1 MPSFVNP
8 IHTNANALNSGTKNE
23 VKDTKNAPKSA
34 SKDFNKILNQKIS
47 KDKTAPKENPN
58 ALKATPK
65 DAKEDAKE
73 LEKTPT
79 PHHQHA
85 QNLAKDQ
92 QAPTL
97 KDLLNHKKTT
107 ASHEAQ
113 HETHEPTLKDL
124 LNHKKTTAS
133 HEAQHETHEM
143 HETNPKT
150 PNETLNK
157 NEKKPN
163 GVASNAHQAN
173 LTNKNPLTPTN
184 HANNAI
190 KNPTA
195 PTHNAKE
202 PKTLKDIH
210 ALSQKHDLNASNI
223 QVGTPLEKKETP
235 LNASDQLA
243 LKTTQ
248 TSINHTLA
256 KNDSKNTANLSSVL
270 QSLEKKE
277 SHNKER
283 TTPPSN
289 EKKTPP
295 LREALQMNAIKR
307 DKTLSKKKP
316 EKTPTKTQTTAATPE
331 NAPKIPLK
339 TPPLMPLI
347 GANPPNDNAPTPLE
361 KEEKAKEV
369 SENKEKTKESNNSAQ
384 SAQNAQASDKTS
396 ENKSAAPK
404 ETIKHFTQQLKQE
417 IQEYKPPMSRISMDL
432 FPKELGKVEVT
443 IQKVGKNLKVSVIS
457 HNNSLQT
464 FLDNQQ
470 DLKNSLNALGFEG
483 VDLSFSQDSSKEQP
497 KEPLREPFKEQE
509 STPLKEN
516 ALKSY
521 QENTDNENKETSMQ
535 ITLYA

>member
-1 MPSFVNP
+1 MPSPVNP
-8 IHTNANALNSGTKNE
+8 IHTNANALNGGAKNE
-23 VKDTKNAPKSA
+23 DAKNAPKSA
-34 SKDFNKILNQKIS
+34 SKDFSKILNQKIS

-58 ALKATPK
+58 ALKATPQNALK
-65 DAKEDAKE
+65 DK

-97 KDLLNHKKTT
+97 KDWLNHKKIT
-107 ASHEAQ
+107 ASHETQ
-113 HETHEPTLKDL
+113 HETHEA
-124 LNHKKTTAS
+124 N
-133 HEAQHETHEM
+133 
-143 HETNPKT
+143 ETNPKT

-163 GVASNAHQAN
+163 EVTSNAHQTN
-173 LTNKNPLTPTN
+173 LLSKNPITPTN
-184 HANNAI
+184 HANNTI

-195 PTHNAKE
+195 PTHNTKD
-202 PKTLKDIH
+202 PKTLKDIQT
-210 ALSQKHDLNASNI
+210 LSQKHDLNASNI
-223 QVGTPLEKKETP
+223 QAATTPENKNP
-235 LNASDQLA
+235 LNASDHLA

-248 TSINHTLA
+248 TPTNHTLA
-256 KNDSKNTANLSSVL
+256 KNDAKNTANLSSVL

-277 SHNKER
+277 SPNKEHA
-283 TTPPSN
+283 TPPNN

-295 LREALQMNAIKR
+295 LKEALQMNAIKR

-316 EKTPTKTQTTAATPE
+316 EKTPIHAKTQTTAPSATPE

-347 GANPPNDNAPTPLE
+347 GANPPNDNIPTPLE
-361 KEEKAKEV
+361 KEEKTKEA
-369 SENKEKTKESNNSAQ
+369 SDNKEKTKEASNSAQ
-384 SAQNAQASDKTS
+384 NAQNAQASDKTS
-396 ENKSAAPK
+396 ENKSIAPK
-404 ETIKHFTQQLKQE
+404 ETIKHFTQQLNQE
-417 IQEYKPPMSRISMDL
+417 IQEYKPPMSKISMDL
-432 FPKELGKVEVT
+432 FPKELGKVEVI

-483 VDLSFSQDSSKEQP
+483 VDLSFSQDSSKEQQAPKDQP
-497 KEPLREPFKEQE
+497 KELFKEQE

-521 QENTDNENKETSMQ
+521 QENTDHENQETSMQ

>member
-1 MPSFVNP
+1 MPSPVNP
-8 IHTNANALNSGTKNE
+8 IHTNANANTNALINNGAKNE
-23 VKDTKNAPKSA
+23 GTKNAPKNA
-34 SKDFNKILNQKIS
+34 SKDFSKILNQKIS
-47 KDKTAPKENPN
+47 KDKTAPKESPNPN
-58 ALKATPK
+58 ASKVTPK
-65 DAKEDAKE
+65 DAKEDAKA
-73 LEKTPT
+73 LEKTLP
-79 PHHQHA
+79 HQHA
-85 QNLAKDQ
+85 QNPIKDQ

-113 HETHEPTLKDL
+113 HE
-124 LNHKKTTAS
+124 N
-133 HEAQHETHEM
+133 

-157 NEKKPN
+157 NEKKSN
-163 GVASNAHQAN
+163 GVTSNAHQEN
-173 LTNKNPLTPTN
+173 STHKNPLTPTN
-184 HANNAI
+184 HANHAI

-202 PKTLKDIH
+202 PKTLKDIQT
-210 ALSQKHDLNASNI
+210 LSQKHDLNANNI
-223 QVGTPLEKKETP
+223 QVVSPLEKKETP

-256 KNDSKNTANLSSVL
+256 KNDAKNTANLSSVL
-270 QSLEKKE
+270 QSLEKKDP
-277 SHNKER
+277 HNKER
-283 TTPPSN
+283 ATPPNN

-295 LREALQMNAIKR
+295 LKEALPMNAIKR

-316 EKTPTKTQTTAATPE
+316 EKTPTKAQTTAPSIVPE

-347 GANPPNDNAPTPLE
+347 GANPPPNDNAPTPLE
-361 KEEKAKEV
+361 KEETTKEA
-369 SENKEKTKESNNSAQ
+369 SENKEKTKESSN
-384 SAQNAQASDKTS
+384 SAQNAQNTQASDKTS
-396 ENKSAAPK
+396 ENKSVTPK

-417 IQEYKPPMSRISMDL
+417 FQEYKPPMSRISMDL
-432 FPKELGKVEVT
+432 FPKELGKVEVV

-497 KEPLREPFKEQE
+497 KEQLRELFKEQE

-516 ALKSY
+516 TLKSY
-521 QENTDNENKETSMQ
+521 QENTDNEHKETSMQ

>member
-1 MPSFVNP
+1 MPSPVNP
-8 IHTNANALNSGTKNE
+8 IHTNASANANALNSGAKNE
-23 VKDTKNAPKSA
+23 DTKNTPKSA
-34 SKDFNKILNQKIS
+34 SKDFSKILNQKIS
-47 KDKTAPKENPN
+47 KDKTASKEDPN
-58 ALKATPK
+58 ASKVTPK
-65 DAKEDAKE
+65 DAKT
-73 LEKTPT
+73 LKTPT
-79 PHHQHA
+79 LPHQHA
-85 QNLAKDQ
+85 QNPAKDQ

-97 KDLLNHKKTT
+97 KDWLNHKKTT
-107 ASHEAQ
+107 ALHEVQ
-113 HETHEPTLKDL
+113 HE
-124 LNHKKTTAS
+124 N
-133 HEAQHETHEM
+133 

-163 GVASNAHQAN
+163 EVISNAHQTN
-173 LTNKNPLTPTN
+173 LPNKNPITPN

-190 KNPTA
+190 KNPTT

-202 PKTLKDIH
+202 PKTLKDIQT
-210 ALSQKHDLNASNI
+210 LSQKHDLNASNI
-223 QVGTPLEKKETP
+223 QAVTTPENKTP
-235 LNASDQLA
+235 LNAGDQLA

-248 TSINHTLA
+248 TPINHTLA
-256 KNDSKNTANLSSVL
+256 KNDTKNTANLSSVL

-277 SHNKER
+277 SHNKEHAN
-283 TTPPSN
+283 PLNN

-295 LREALQMNAIKR
+295 LKEALQMNAIKR
-307 DKTLSKKKP
+307 DKTLSKKKS
-316 EKTPTKTQTTAATPE
+316 EKTPTKAQTTAPSIAPE

-347 GANPPNDNAPTPLE
+347 GANPPPNDNIPTPLE
-361 KEEKAKEV
+361 KEETTKEA
-369 SENKEKTKESNNSAQ
+369 SDNKEKTKETSNSAQ
-384 SAQNAQASDKTS
+384 SAQNTQASDKTS
-396 ENKSAAPK
+396 ENKSVTPK

-432 FPKELGKVEVT
+432 FPKELGKVEVI

-497 KEPLREPFKEQE
+497 KEPFKEPFKEQE
-509 STPLKEN
+509 LTPLKEN

-521 QENTDNENKETSMQ
+521 QENTNHENQETSMQ

>member
-1 MPSFVNP
+1 MPSPVNP
-8 IHTNANALNSGTKNE
+8 IHTNASTLNSGAKNE
-23 VKDTKNAPKSA
+23 VKDAKNAPKSA
-34 SKDFNKILNQKIS
+34 SKDFSKILNQKIS
-47 KDKTAPKENPN
+47 KDKTAPKESLNHS

-65 DAKEDAKE
+65 DAKENAKA

-79 PHHQHA
+79 LPHQYA
-85 QNLAKDQ
+85 KDFAKDQ

-97 KDLLNHKKTT
+97 KDLLNHPKTT
-107 ASHEAQ
+107 APHEAQ
-113 HETHEPTLKDL
+113 HETHE
-124 LNHKKTTAS
+124 N
-133 HEAQHETHEM
+133 

-163 GVASNAHQAN
+163 GVTSNAHQAN

-184 HANNAI
+184 HAI
-190 KNPTA
+190 ENPTT

-202 PKTLKDIH
+202 SKTLKDIQT
-210 ALSQKHDLNASNI
+210 LSQKHDLNASNI
-223 QVGTPLEKKETP
+223 QAATTPENKNP

-248 TSINHTLA
+248 TPTNHTLA
-256 KNDSKNTANLSSVL
+256 KNDAKNTANLSSVL

-277 SHNKER
+277 SPNKEHAN
-283 TTPPSN
+283 PQNN

-295 LREALQMNAIKR
+295 LKEALQMNAIKR
-307 DKTLSKKKP
+307 DKTLSKKKS
-316 EKTPTKTQTTAATPE
+316 EKTPIHAKTQTTAPSAMPE

-347 GANPPNDNAPTPLE
+347 GANPPPNNNAPTLLE
-361 KEEKAKEV
+361 KEETTKEI
-369 SENKEKTKESNNSAQ
+369 SENKEKTKETNNSAQ
-384 SAQNAQASDKTS
+384 NAQNTQASDKTS
-396 ENKSAAPK
+396 DNKSVTPK

-432 FPKELGKVEVT
+432 FPKELGKVEVI

-497 KEPLREPFKEQE
+497 KEQLRELFKEQE
-509 STPLKEN
+509 STPLKES

-521 QENTDNENKETSMQ
+521 QENTDHENKETSMQ

>member
-1 MPSFVNP
+1 MPSPVNP
-8 IHTNANALNSGTKNE
+8 IHTNASALNSGAKKE
-23 VKDTKNAPKSA
+23 DAKNAPKSA
-34 SKDFNKILNQKIS
+34 SKDFSKILNQKIS
-47 KDKTAPKENPN
+47 KDKTAPKENP
-58 ALKATPK
+58 LKATPK
-65 DAKEDAKE
+65 DAKEGAKG

-79 PHHQHA
+79 PQPQHA

-113 HETHEPTLKDL
+113 HETHE
-124 LNHKKTTAS
+124 N
-133 HEAQHETHEM
+133 HET
-143 HETNPKT
+143 KT
-150 PNETLNK
+150 PNETLSK

-163 GVASNAHQAN
+163 EVASNAHQES
-173 LTNKNPLTPTN
+173 LTHKNPLTPTN

-190 KNPTA
+190 KTPTT

-202 PKTLKDIH
+202 PKTLKDIQT
-210 ALSQKHDLNASNI
+210 LSQKHDLNASNI
-223 QVGTPLEKKETP
+223 QAATIPENKTP
-235 LNASDQLA
+235 LNTSDQLA

-256 KNDSKNTANLSSVL
+256 KNDAKNTANLSSVL

-283 TTPPSN
+283 TTLPNN

-295 LREALQMNAIKR
+295 LKEALPMNAIKR

-316 EKTPTKTQTTAATPE
+316 EKTPTKAQTTAPSIAPE

-361 KEEKAKEV
+361 KEEKAKEA
-369 SENKEKTKESNNSAQ
+369 SDNKEKTKESSNSAQ
-384 SAQNAQASDKTS
+384 SAQNTQASDKTS
-396 ENKSAAPK
+396 ENKSIAPK

-417 IQEYKPPMSRISMDL
+417 IQEYKPPMSKISMDL
-432 FPKELGKVEVT
+432 FPKELGKVEVI

-497 KEPLREPFKEQE
+497 KEQLREPFKEQE
-509 STPLKEN
+509 STPLKESV
-516 ALKSY
+516 LKSY
-521 QENTDNENKETSMQ
+521 QENTDHENQETSMQ

>member
-1 MPSFVNP
+1 MPSPINP
-8 IHTNANALNSGTKNE
+8 IHTNASANANALNGGAKNE
-23 VKDTKNAPKSA
+23 DTKNAPKSA
-34 SKDFNKILNQKIS
+34 SKDFSKILNQKIS

-65 DAKEDAKE
+65 DAKEDAKA

-85 QNLAKDQ
+85 QNPAKDQ

-97 KDLLNHKKTT
+97 KDWLNHKKTT

-113 HETHEPTLKDL
+113 HETHEA
-124 LNHKKTTAS
+124 N
-133 HEAQHETHEM
+133 
-143 HETNPKT
+143 ETNPKT

-163 GVASNAHQAN
+163 GVTSNAHQTN
-173 LTNKNPLTPTN
+173 LPNKNPLTPTN
-184 HANNAI
+184 HANNTI
-190 KNPTA
+190 KTPTT
-195 PTHNAKE
+195 PTHNAKD
-202 PKTLKDIH
+202 PKTLKDIQT
-210 ALSQKHDLNASNI
+210 LSQKHDLNASNI
-223 QVGTPLEKKETP
+223 QAATTPENKTP

-248 TSINHTLA
+248 APTNHTLA
-256 KNDSKNTANLSSVL
+256 KNDAKNTANLSSVL

-277 SHNKER
+277 PHNKEHAN
-283 TTPPSN
+283 PQNN

-295 LREALQMNAIKR
+295 LKEALQMNAIKR
-307 DKTLSKKKP
+307 DKTLSKKKS
-316 EKTPTKTQTTAATPE
+316 EKTQTKTQTTAPSITPE

-347 GANPPNDNAPTPLE
+347 GANPPPNDNIPTPLE
-361 KEEKAKEV
+361 KEEKTQEI
-369 SENKEKTKESNNSAQ
+369 SDNKEKTKETNSSAQ
-384 SAQNAQASDKTS
+384 NAQNAQASDKTS
-396 ENKSAAPK
+396 ENKSVTPK

-417 IQEYKPPMSRISMDL
+417 IQEYKPPMSKISMDL
-432 FPKELGKVEVT
+432 FPKELGKVEVI

-497 KEPLREPFKEQE
+497 KEQLRELFKEQE
-509 STPLKEN
+509 SSPLKEN

-521 QENTDNENKETSMQ
+521 QENTDHENQETSMQ

>member
-1 MPSFVNP
+1 MPSPVNP
-8 IHTNANALNSGTKNE
+8 IHTNANALNSGAKNE
-23 VKDTKNAPKSA
+23 VKDAKNAPKSA
-34 SKDFNKILNQKIS
+34 SKDFSKILNQKIS
-47 KDKTAPKENPN
+47 KDKTAPKESPNPN

-65 DAKEDAKE
+65 DAKA

-79 PHHQHA
+79 LPHQHA
-85 QNLAKDQ
+85 QNPAKDQ

-97 KDLLNHKKTT
+97 KDWLNHQKTT

-113 HETHEPTLKDL
+113 HETHE
-124 LNHKKTTAS
+124 
-133 HEAQHETHEM
+133 

-163 GVASNAHQAN
+163 GVTSNAHQTN
-173 LTNKNPLTPTN
+173 LASKNPITPTN

-190 KNPTA
+190 KNPTT
-195 PTHNAKE
+195 PTHNAKD
-202 PKTLKDIH
+202 PKTLKDIQT
-210 ALSQKHDLNASNI
+210 LSQKHDLNASNI
-223 QVGTPLEKKETP
+223 QAATTPENKNP
-235 LNASDQLA
+235 LNASDHLA

-248 TSINHTLA
+248 TPTNHTLA
-256 KNDSKNTANLSSVL
+256 KNGAKNTANLSSVL

-277 SHNKER
+277 SHNKEHAN
-283 TTPPSN
+283 PSHN

-295 LREALQMNAIKR
+295 LKEALQMNAIKR
-307 DKTLSKKKP
+307 DKTLSKKKS
-316 EKTPTKTQTTAATPE
+316 EKTPTKAQTTAPSIAPE
-331 NAPKIPLK
+331 NAPKIPFK

-347 GANPPNDNAPTPLE
+347 GANPPNDNIPTPLE
-361 KEEKAKEV
+361 KEEKTQEI
-369 SENKEKTKESNNSAQ
+369 SDNKEKTKETNNSAQ
-384 SAQNAQASDKTS
+384 NAQNTQASDKTS
-396 ENKSAAPK
+396 ENKSVTPK
-404 ETIKHFTQQLKQE
+404 ETIKHFAQQLKQE
-417 IQEYKPPMSRISMDL
+417 IQEYKPPMSKISMDL
-432 FPKELGKVEVT
+432 FPKELGKVEVI

-497 KEPLREPFKEQE
+497 KEQLRELFKEQE

-521 QENTDNENKETSMQ
+521 QENTDHENQETSMQ

>member
-1 MPSFVNP
+1 MPSPINP
-8 IHTNANALNSGTKNE
+8 IHTNTNTNASINSGAKNE
-23 VKDTKNAPKSA
+23 DTKNAPKSA
-34 SKDFNKILNQKIS
+34 SKDFSKILNQKIA
-47 KDKTAPKENPN
+47 KDKTAPKESPS
-58 ALKATPK
+58 ALKTTPK
-65 DAKEDAKE
+65 DAKKDAKE

-79 PHHQHA
+79 PQPQHA
-85 QNLAKDQ
+85 QNPAKDQ

-107 ASHEAQ
+107 ASHEVQ
-113 HETHEPTLKDL
+113 NETHE
-124 LNHKKTTAS
+124 N
-133 HEAQHETHEM
+133 

-157 NEKKPN
+157 NKKKPN
-163 GVASNAHQAN
+163 GVASSAHQSS
-173 LTNKNPLTPTN
+173 LTHKNPLTPTN
-184 HANNAI
+184 HDNHAI

-195 PTHNAKE
+195 PTHNAKD
-202 PKTLKDIH
+202 PKTLKDIQT
-210 ALSQKHDLNASNI
+210 LSQKHDLNASNI
-223 QVGTPLEKKETP
+223 QATAPLEKKETP
-235 LNASDQLA
+235 LKTSDQLA

-256 KNDSKNTANLSSVL
+256 KNGTKNTANLSSVL

-277 SHNKER
+277 SQNKER
-283 TTPPSN
+283 TNPLNN

-295 LREALQMNAIKR
+295 LREALQTNAIKR

-316 EKTPTKTQTTAATPE
+316 EKTPTKAQTTAQAATPE

-361 KEEKAKEV
+361 KEEKTKEV

-384 SAQNAQASDKTS
+384 NAQNTQSSDKTS
-396 ENKSAAPK
+396 ENKSATPK

-443 IQKVGKNLKVSVIS
+443 IQKVGKNLKVSVVS

-497 KEPLREPFKEQE
+497 KEPFKESFKEQE
-509 STPLKEN
+509 LTPLKEN

>member
-1 MPSFVNP
+1 MPSPINP
-8 IHTNANALNSGTKNE
+8 IHTNANALNSGAKNE
-23 VKDTKNAPKSA
+23 VKEAKNAPKSA
-34 SKDFNKILNQKIS
+34 SKDFSKILNQKIS
-47 KDKTAPKENPN
+47 KDKTAPKENPS

-65 DAKEDAKE
+65 NSKEGAKKDAKE

-79 PHHQHA
+79 PHPQHA

-113 HETHEPTLKDL
+113 NETHK
-124 LNHKKTTAS
+124 N
-133 HEAQHETHEM
+133 

-163 GVASNAHQAN
+163 GVASSAHQAN

-195 PTHNAKE
+195 PTDTKKE
-202 PKTLKDIH
+202 PKTLKDIQS
-210 ALSQKHDLNASNI
+210 LSQKHDLNASNI
-223 QVGTPLEKKETP
+223 QATTTPENKTP
-235 LNASDQLA
+235 LNAGDQLA

-256 KNDSKNTANLSSVL
+256 KNGTKNTANLSSVL

-277 SHNKER
+277 SHNKEH
-283 TTPPSN
+283 TPPPSN

-316 EKTPTKTQTTAATPE
+316 EKTPTKTQTTAQAATPE

-361 KEEKAKEV
+361 KEEKTKEV
-369 SENKEKTKESNNSAQ
+369 SENKEKTKESTNSTQ
-384 SAQNAQASDKTS
+384 SAQNTQASDKTS

-497 KEPLREPFKEQE
+497 KEPFKELFKEQE
-509 STPLKEN
+509 SSPLKEN

>member
-1 MPSFVNP
+1 MPSPINP
-8 IHTNANALNSGTKNE
+8 IHTNASANANALNSGAKNE
-23 VKDTKNAPKSA
+23 DTKNAPKSA
-34 SKDFNKILNQKIS
+34 SKDFSKILNQKIS

-58 ALKATPK
+58 ALKTTPK
-65 DAKEDAKE
+65 NAKEGAKEDAKT

-79 PHHQHA
+79 LPHQHA
-85 QNLAKDQ
+85 QNPAKDQ

-97 KDLLNHKKTT
+97 KDWLNHQKTT

-113 HETHEPTLKDL
+113 HEK
-124 LNHKKTTAS
+124 N
-133 HEAQHETHEM
+133 

-157 NEKKPN
+157 NEKKSN
-163 GVASNAHQAN
+163 GVTSNAHQTN
-173 LTNKNPLTPTN
+173 LPNKNPITPTN

-190 KNPTA
+190 KNPTT

-202 PKTLKDIH
+202 PKTIKDIQT
-210 ALSQKHDLNASNI
+210 LSQKHDLNASNI
-223 QVGTPLEKKETP
+223 QATTTPENKTP
-235 LNASDQLA
+235 LNASDQFA

-248 TSINHTLA
+248 TPINNTLA
-256 KNDSKNTANLSSVL
+256 KNDAKNTANLSSVL
-270 QSLEKKE
+270 QSLEKKDP
-277 SHNKER
+277 HNKER
-283 TTPPSN
+283 TTPPNN

-295 LREALQMNAIKR
+295 LKEALQMNAIKR
-307 DKTLSKKKP
+307 DKTLSKKKS
-316 EKTPTKTQTTAATPE
+316 EKTPTKAQTTTPSIAPE

-347 GANPPNDNAPTPLE
+347 GTNPPLNDNPPTPLE
-361 KEEKAKEV
+361 KEETTKEA
-369 SENKEKTKESNNSAQ
+369 SDNKEKTKETSNSTQ
-384 SAQNAQASDKTS
+384 STQNAQASDKTS
-396 ENKSAAPK
+396 ENKSVTPK

-432 FPKELGKVEVT
+432 FPKELGKVEVI

-470 DLKNSLNALGFEG
+470 DLKNNLNALGFEG

-497 KEPLREPFKEQE
+497 KEPFKEQE
-509 STPLKEN
+509 LTPLKEN

-521 QENTDNENKETSMQ
+521 QENTDNENQETSMQ

>member
-1 MPSFVNP
+1 MPSPINP
-8 IHTNANALNSGTKNE
+8 IHTNASANASALNNGAKNE

-34 SKDFNKILNQKIS
+34 SKDFSKILNQKIS
-47 KDKTAPKENPN
+47 KDKTASKENPN

-65 DAKEDAKE
+65 DAKENAKE

-85 QNLAKDQ
+85 QNPAKDQ

-97 KDLLNHKKTT
+97 KDLLNHQKTT

-113 HETHEPTLKDL
+113 HETHE
-124 LNHKKTTAS
+124 N
-133 HEAQHETHEM
+133 

-163 GVASNAHQAN
+163 GVTSNAHQEN
-173 LTNKNPLTPTN
+173 STHKNPLTPTN

-210 ALSQKHDLNASNI
+210 VLSQKHDLNASNI
-223 QVGTPLEKKETP
+223 QVIAPLEKKEIS

-248 TSINHTLA
+248 TPINHTLA
-256 KNDSKNTANLSSVL
+256 KNDAKNTANLSSVL
-270 QSLEKKE
+270 QSLEKKDPL
-277 SHNKER
+277 SKEHA
-283 TTPPSN
+283 TPPNN

-295 LREALQMNAIKR
+295 LKEALPMNAIKR

-316 EKTPTKTQTTAATPE
+316 EKTPTKTQTTAPSIAPE

-347 GANPPNDNAPTPLE
+347 GANPPPNDNSPTPLE
-361 KEEKAKEV
+361 KEEKAKEI
-369 SENKEKTKESNNSAQ
+369 SDNKEKTKESSNSAQ

-396 ENKSAAPK
+396 ENKSVTPK

-483 VDLSFSQDSSKEQP
+483 VDLSFSQDSSKEQE
-497 KEPLREPFKEQE
+497 KEPFKEPFKEQE
-509 STPLKEN
+509 LTPLKEN

-521 QENTDNENKETSMQ
+521 QENTDNENQETSMQ

>member
-1 MPSFVNP
+1 MPSPVNP
-8 IHTNANALNSGTKNE
+8 IHTNANALNSGAKNE
-23 VKDTKNAPKSA
+23 VKDAKNAPKSA
-34 SKDFNKILNQKIS
+34 SKDFSKILNQKIS
-47 KDKTAPKENPN
+47 KDKTTPKENPN

-65 DAKEDAKE
+65 NSKEGAKEDAKA

-79 PHHQHA
+79 LPHQHA
-85 QNLAKDQ
+85 QNPAKDQ

-97 KDLLNHKKTT
+97 KDWLNHQKTT

-113 HETHEPTLKDL
+113 HETHE
-124 LNHKKTTAS
+124 
-133 HEAQHETHEM
+133 

-163 GVASNAHQAN
+163 GVTSNAHQAN

-190 KNPTA
+190 KNPTT
-195 PTHNAKE
+195 PTHSAKD
-202 PKTLKDIH
+202 PKTLKDIQT
-210 ALSQKHDLNASNI
+210 LSQKHDLNASNI
-223 QVGTPLEKKETP
+223 QAATTPENKNP
-235 LNASDQLA
+235 LNASDHLA

-248 TSINHTLA
+248 TPTNHTLA
-256 KNDSKNTANLSSVL
+256 KNDAKNTANLSSVL

-277 SHNKER
+277 SHNKEHAN
-283 TTPPSN
+283 PSHN

-295 LREALQMNAIKR
+295 LKEALQMNAIKR
-307 DKTLSKKKP
+307 DKTLSKKKS
-316 EKTPTKTQTTAATPE
+316 EKTPTKAQTTAPSIVPE
-331 NAPKIPLK
+331 NAPKIPFK

-347 GANPPNDNAPTPLE
+347 GANPPNDNIPTPLE
-361 KEEKAKEV
+361 KEETTKEA
-369 SENKEKTKESNNSAQ
+369 SDNKEKTKESSNSTQ
-384 SAQNAQASDKTS
+384 SAQNTQASDKTS
-396 ENKSAAPK
+396 DNKSVTPK

-432 FPKELGKVEVT
+432 FPKELGKVEVI

-497 KEPLREPFKEQE
+497 KEPLKDPFKEQE
-509 STPLKEN
+509 SSPLKEN

-521 QENTDNENKETSMQ
+521 QENTDHENQETSMQ

>member
-1 MPSFVNP
+1 MPSPVNP
-8 IHTNANALNSGTKNE
+8 IHTNANALNSGAKNE

-34 SKDFNKILNQKIS
+34 SKDFSKILNQKIS

-65 DAKEDAKE
+65 NSKEGAKEDAKA

-79 PHHQHA
+79 PPHQHA

-97 KDLLNHKKTT
+97 KDLLNHKKTI

-113 HETHEPTLKDL
+113 HETHK
-124 LNHKKTTAS
+124 N
-133 HEAQHETHEM
+133 

-163 GVASNAHQAN
+163 GVTSNAHQTN
-173 LTNKNPLTPTN
+173 LPNKNPITPTN

-190 KNPTA
+190 KTSTT

-202 PKTLKDIH
+202 SKTLKDIQT
-210 ALSQKHDLNASNI
+210 LSQKHDLNASNI
-223 QVGTPLEKKETP
+223 QAATIPENKTP
-235 LNASDQLA
+235 LNASDHLA

-248 TSINHTLA
+248 TPTNHTLA
-256 KNDSKNTANLSSVL
+256 KNDAKNTANLSSVL

-277 SHNKER
+277 PQNKEHAN
-283 TTPPSN
+283 PQNN

-295 LREALQMNAIKR
+295 LKEALQMNAIKR

-316 EKTPTKTQTTAATPE
+316 EKTPTKTQTTAPSIAPE

-347 GANPPNDNAPTPLE
+347 GANPPPNDNIPTLLE
-361 KEEKAKEV
+361 KEETTKEA
-369 SENKEKTKESNNSAQ
+369 SDNKEKTKETNSSAQ
-384 SAQNAQASDKTS
+384 SVQNAQASDKTN
-396 ENKSAAPK
+396 ENKNIAPK

-432 FPKELGKVEVT
+432 FPKELGKVEVI

-483 VDLSFSQDSSKEQP
+483 VDLSFSQDSSKEQQAP
-497 KEPLREPFKEQE
+497 KDQPKEPFKEQE
-509 STPLKEN
+509 LTPLKEN

>member
-8 IHTNANALNSGTKNE
+8 IHTNASANANALNSGAKNG

-34 SKDFNKILNQKIS
+34 SKDFSKILNQKIS

-65 DAKEDAKE
+65 NSKEGAKEDAKE

-113 HETHEPTLKDL
+113 HEI
-124 LNHKKTTAS
+124 HKN
-133 HEAQHETHEM
+133 

-163 GVASNAHQAN
+163 GVISNAHQAN

-195 PTHNAKE
+195 PTHNAKD
-202 PKTLKDIH
+202 PKTLKDIQT
-210 ALSQKHDLNASNI
+210 LSQKHDLNASNI

-235 LNASDQLA
+235 LKTSDQLA

-256 KNDSKNTANLSSVL
+256 KNDTKNTANLSSVL

-277 SHNKER
+277 SHNNKEHA
-283 TTPPSN
+283 TLPHN

-295 LREALQMNAIKR
+295 LREALPMNAIKR

-316 EKTPTKTQTTAATPE
+316 EKTPTKTQTTAQAATPK

-369 SENKEKTKESNNSAQ
+369 SENKEKTKESTNSTQ
-384 SAQNAQASDKTS
+384 SAQNTQTSDKTS

-497 KEPLREPFKEQE
+497 REPLRESFKEQE
-509 STPLKEN
+509 LTPLKEN

>member
-8 IHTNANALNSGTKNE
+8 IHTNANASALNSGAKNE

-34 SKDFNKILNQKIS
+34 SKDFSKILNQKIS
-47 KDKTAPKENPN
+47 KDKTASKENPN

-65 DAKEDAKE
+65 NSKEGAKEDAKK

-79 PHHQHA
+79 PHPQHA
-85 QNLAKDQ
+85 QNPAKDQ

-97 KDLLNHKKTT
+97 KDWLNHKKTT

-113 HETHEPTLKDL
+113 HETHE
-124 LNHKKTTAS
+124 
-133 HEAQHETHEM
+133 

-163 GVASNAHQAN
+163 GVTSNTHQTNLAS
-173 LTNKNPLTPTN
+173 KNPLTPTN
-184 HANNAI
+184 RANNAI

-195 PTHNAKE
+195 STDTKKE
-202 PKTLKDIH
+202 PKTLKDIQT
-210 ALSQKHDLNASNI
+210 LSQKHDLNASNI
-223 QVGTPLEKKETP
+223 QAATTPENKTP
-235 LNASDQLA
+235 LNASDQFA

-248 TSINHTLA
+248 TPTNHTLA
-256 KNDSKNTANLSSVL
+256 KNDAKNTANLSSVL

-277 SHNKER
+277 PHNKEHAN
-283 TTPPSN
+283 PQNN

-295 LREALQMNAIKR
+295 LKEALQMNAIKR

-316 EKTPTKTQTTAATPE
+316 EKTPTKTQITTPSIAPE

-347 GANPPNDNAPTPLE
+347 GANPPNDNPPTPLE
-361 KEEKAKEV
+361 KEETTKEA
-369 SENKEKTKESNNSAQ
+369 SDNKEKTKETNNSAQ

-396 ENKSAAPK
+396 ENKSVTPK

-432 FPKELGKVEVT
+432 FPKELGKVEVI

-497 KEPLREPFKEQE
+497 KEQLRELFKEQE

-521 QENTDNENKETSMQ
+521 QENTDHENQETSMQ

>member
-1 MPSFVNP
+1 MPSPVNP
-8 IHTNANALNSGTKNE
+8 IHTNANALNGGAKNE
-23 VKDTKNAPKSA
+23 DTKNAPKSA
-34 SKDFNKILNQKIS
+34 SKDFSKILNQKIS
-47 KDKTAPKENPN
+47 KDKTASKEDPN

-65 DAKEDAKE
+65 DAKEDAQA
-73 LEKTPT
+73 LEKILP
-79 PHHQHA
+79 HQHA
-85 QNLAKDQ
+85 QNPAKNQ

-97 KDLLNHKKTT
+97 KDWLNHPKTHPT
-107 ASHEAQ
+107 AKHETQ
-113 HETHEPTLKDL
+113 HETHET
-124 LNHKKTTAS
+124 N
-133 HEAQHETHEM
+133 
-143 HETNPKT
+143 ETNPKT

-163 GVASNAHQAN
+163 EVASNAHQTN
-173 LTNKNPLTPTN
+173 LPNKNPITPTN

-195 PTHNAKE
+195 PTDTKKE
-202 PKTLKDIH
+202 PKTLKDIQ

-223 QVGTPLEKKETP
+223 QAATTPENKNP

-248 TSINHTLA
+248 TPTNHTLA
-256 KNDSKNTANLSSVL
+256 KNDAKNTANLSSVL

-277 SHNKER
+277 PHNKEHAN
-283 TTPPSN
+283 PQNN

-295 LREALQMNAIKR
+295 LKEALQMNAIKR
-307 DKTLSKKKP
+307 DKTLSKKKS
-316 EKTPTKTQTTAATPE
+316 EKTPTKAQTTAPSATPE

-347 GANPPNDNAPTPLE
+347 GANPPPNDNVPTPLE
-361 KEEKAKEV
+361 KEEKTQEI
-369 SENKEKTKESNNSAQ
+369 SDNKEKTKETNS
-384 SAQNAQASDKTS
+384 SAQNAQNTQASDKAS
-396 ENKSAAPK
+396 ENKSVTPK

-417 IQEYKPPMSRISMDL
+417 IQEYKPPMSKISMDL
-432 FPKELGKVEVT
+432 FPKELGKVEVI

-483 VDLSFSQDSSKEQP
+483 VDLSFSQDSSKEQQAP
-497 KEPLREPFKEQE
+497 KDQPKEPFKEQE
-509 STPLKEN
+509 LTPLKESV
-516 ALKSY
+516 LKSY
-521 QENTDNENKETSMQ
+521 QENTDHENQETSMQ

>member
-1 MPSFVNP
+1 MPSPVNP
-8 IHTNANALNSGTKNE
+8 IHTNANALNSGAKNE
-23 VKDTKNAPKSA
+23 VKDAKNAPKSA
-34 SKDFNKILNQKIS
+34 SKDFSKILNQKIS

-65 DAKEDAKE
+65 NSKEGAKEDAKV

-79 PHHQHA
+79 PHHKHA
-85 QNLAKDQ
+85 QNPVKDQ

-97 KDLLNHKKTT
+97 KDWLNHKKTT
-107 ASHEAQ
+107 APHETQ
-113 HETHEPTLKDL
+113 HETHEA
-124 LNHKKTTAS
+124 N
-133 HEAQHETHEM
+133 
-143 HETNPKT
+143 ETNPKT

-163 GVASNAHQAN
+163 GVTSNAHQTN
-173 LTNKNPLTPTN
+173 LASKNPITPTN

-202 PKTLKDIH
+202 SKTLKDIQT
-210 ALSQKHDLNASNI
+210 LSQKHDLNASNI
-223 QVGTPLEKKETP
+223 QAATTPENKTP
-235 LNASDQLA
+235 LNASDHLA

-248 TSINHTLA
+248 TPTNHTLA
-256 KNDSKNTANLSSVL
+256 KNDAKNTANLSSVL

-277 SHNKER
+277 SPNKEHANL
-283 TTPPSN
+283 SHN

-295 LREALQMNAIKR
+295 LKEALQINAIKR

-316 EKTPTKTQTTAATPE
+316 EKTPIHAKTQTTAPSATPE

-347 GANPPNDNAPTPLE
+347 GANPPNNNPPTLLE
-361 KEEKAKEV
+361 KEETTKEA
-369 SENKEKTKESNNSAQ
+369 SDNKEKTKETSNSQ
-384 SAQNAQASDKTS
+384 SAQNAQASDKAS
-396 ENKSAAPK
+396 DKSVTPK

-432 FPKELGKVEVT
+432 FPKELGKVEVI

-497 KEPLREPFKEQE
+497 KEPFKEQE
-509 STPLKEN
+509 LTPLKEN

-521 QENTDNENKETSMQ
+521 QENTDHENQETSMQ

>member
-1 MPSFVNP
+1 MPSPVNP
-8 IHTNANALNSGTKNE
+8 IHTNANALNGGAKNE

-34 SKDFNKILNQKIS
+34 SKDFSKILNQKIS
-47 KDKTAPKENPN
+47 KDKTASKEDPN
-58 ALKATPK
+58 ALKATPQNALK
-65 DAKEDAKE
+65 DK

-79 PHHQHA
+79 LPHQHA
-85 QNLAKDQ
+85 QNPAKNQ

-97 KDLLNHKKTT
+97 KDWLNHKKTT

-113 HETHEPTLKDL
+113 HETHE
-124 LNHKKTTAS
+124 
-133 HEAQHETHEM
+133 

-163 GVASNAHQAN
+163 GVTSNAHQAN
-173 LTNKNPLTPTN
+173 LTNKNTLTPTN

-190 KNPTA
+190 KTQTT
-195 PTHNAKE
+195 PTHNAKD
-202 PKTLKDIH
+202 PKTLKDIQT
-210 ALSQKHDLNASNI
+210 LSQKHDLNASNI
-223 QVGTPLEKKETP
+223 QATAPLEKKETP

-256 KNDSKNTANLSSVL
+256 KNDAKNTANLSSVL

-277 SHNKER
+277 SHNKEHAN
-283 TTPPSN
+283 PQNN

-295 LREALQMNAIKR
+295 LKEALQMNAIKR
-307 DKTLSKKKP
+307 DKTLSKKKS
-316 EKTPTKTQTTAATPE
+316 EKTPIHAKTQTTAPSATPE

-347 GANPPNDNAPTPLE
+347 GANPPNDNIPTPLE
-361 KEEKAKEV
+361 KEETTKEASDSKEKAKET
-369 SENKEKTKESNNSAQ
+369 SSSAQ
-384 SAQNAQASDKTS
+384 SAQNTQASDKTS
-396 ENKSAAPK
+396 ENKSTAPK

-432 FPKELGKVEVT
+432 FPKELGKVEVI

-497 KEPLREPFKEQE
+497 KEQLRELFKEQE

-521 QENTDNENKETSMQ
+521 QENTDHENQETSMQ

>member
-1 MPSFVNP
+1 MPSPVNP
-8 IHTNANALNSGTKNE
+8 IHTNANALNSGAKNE

-34 SKDFNKILNQKIS
+34 SKDFSKILNQKIS
-47 KDKTAPKENPN
+47 KDKTAPKESPNHN

-65 DAKEDAKE
+65 DAKA

-79 PHHQHA
+79 LPHQHA
-85 QNLAKDQ
+85 QNPAKDQ

-97 KDLLNHKKTT
+97 KDWLNHPKTT
-107 ASHEAQ
+107 APHEAQ
-113 HETHEPTLKDL
+113 HETHEI
-124 LNHKKTTAS
+124 
-133 HEAQHETHEM
+133 

-163 GVASNAHQAN
+163 EVASNAHQTN
-173 LTNKNPLTPTN
+173 LPNKNLITPTN
-184 HANNAI
+184 HANHAN
-190 KNPTA
+190 KTPTT
-195 PTHNAKE
+195 PTHNAKD
-202 PKTLKDIH
+202 PKTLKDIQT
-210 ALSQKHDLNASNI
+210 LSQKHDLNASNI
-223 QVGTPLEKKETP
+223 QAATTPENKTP
-235 LNASDQLA
+235 LNAGDQLA

-248 TSINHTLA
+248 APINNTLA
-256 KNDSKNTANLSSVL
+256 KNDAKNTANLSSVL

-277 SHNKER
+277 PPNKEHAN
-283 TTPPSN
+283 PLNN

-295 LREALQMNAIKR
+295 LKEALEMNAIKR
-307 DKTLSKKKP
+307 DKTLSKKKS
-316 EKTPTKTQTTAATPE
+316 EKTPTHAKTQTTAPSATPE

-347 GANPPNDNAPTPLE
+347 GANPPPNDNIPTPPE
-361 KEEKAKEV
+361 KEEKTKEI
-369 SENKEKTKESNNSAQ
+369 SDNKEKAKETNNSAQ
-384 SAQNAQASDKTS
+384 STQNAQASDKTS
-396 ENKSAAPK
+396 ENKSVTPK

-432 FPKELGKVEVT
+432 FPRELGKVEVI

-497 KEPLREPFKEQE
+497 KEQLRELFKEQE
-509 STPLKEN
+509 SSPLKEN

-521 QENTDNENKETSMQ
+521 QENTDHENQETSMQ

>member
-1 MPSFVNP
+1 MPSPINP
-8 IHTNANALNSGTKNE
+8 IHTSANANASTLINSGAKNE
-23 VKDTKNAPKSA
+23 DTKNAPKSA
-34 SKDFNKILNQKIS
+34 SKDFSKILNQKIS
-47 KDKTAPKENPN
+47 KDKTASKENPN

-65 DAKEDAKE
+65 DAKEGAKKDAKA

-85 QNLAKDQ
+85 QNPTKDQ

-113 HETHEPTLKDL
+113 HETHE
-124 LNHKKTTAS
+124 
-133 HEAQHETHEM
+133 
-143 HETNPKT
+143 TNQKT

-163 GVASNAHQAN
+163 EVTSNAHQTN
-173 LTNKNPLTPTN
+173 LPNKNPITPTN

-190 KNPTA
+190 KNPTT

-202 PKTLKDIH
+202 SKTLKDIQT
-210 ALSQKHDLNASNI
+210 LSQKHDLNASNI
-223 QVGTPLEKKETP
+223 QAATTPENKTP

-248 TSINHTLA
+248 ASTNHTLA

-277 SHNKER
+277 PHNKEH
-283 TTPPSN
+283 TTSPSN

-295 LREALQMNAIKR
+295 LREALPMNAIKR

-316 EKTPTKTQTTAATPE
+316 EKTPTKTQTTAPSIAPE
-331 NAPKIPLK
+331 NPSKIPLK

-361 KEEKAKEV
+361 KEEKTKEV
-369 SENKEKTKESNNSAQ
+369 SDNKEKTKETNSNAQ
-384 SAQNAQASDKTS
+384 NAQNAQASDKTN
-396 ENKSAAPK
+396 ENKSIAPK

-432 FPKELGKVEVT
+432 FPKELGKVEVI

-497 KEPLREPFKEQE
+497 KEQLREPFKEQE

-521 QENTDNENKETSMQ
+521 QENTDHENQETSMQ

>member
-1 MPSFVNP
+1 MPSPVNP
-8 IHTNANALNSGTKNE
+8 LHTNANAFNGGAKNE

-34 SKDFNKILNQKIS
+34 SKDFSKILNQKIS
-47 KDKTAPKENPN
+47 KDKTAPKESPSHS

-65 DAKEDAKE
+65 DAKEDAKA

-79 PHHQHA
+79 PNHQHA
-85 QNLAKDQ
+85 QNPAKDQ

-97 KDLLNHKKTT
+97 KDWLNHPKTHPT
-107 ASHEAQ
+107 VPHEAQ
-113 HETHEPTLKDL
+113 HETHET
-124 LNHKKTTAS
+124 N
-133 HEAQHETHEM
+133 ETD
-143 HETNPKT
+143 PKT

-163 GVASNAHQAN
+163 EVASNAHQTN
-173 LTNKNPLTPTN
+173 LPNKNPITPN

-190 KNPTA
+190 KTPTT
-195 PTHNAKE
+195 PTHSAKE
-202 PKTLKDIH
+202 PKTLKDIQT
-210 ALSQKHDLNASNI
+210 LSQKHDLNASNI
-223 QVGTPLEKKETP
+223 QATASLEKKETL
-235 LNASDQLA
+235 LNASDHLA

-248 TSINHTLA
+248 TPTSHTLA
-256 KNDSKNTANLSSVL
+256 KNDAKNTANLSSVL

-277 SHNKER
+277 SQNKEHAN
-283 TTPPSN
+283 PQNN

-295 LREALQMNAIKR
+295 LKEALQMNAIKR

-316 EKTPTKTQTTAATPE
+316 EKTPIHAKTQTTALSVAPE
-331 NAPKIPLK
+331 NAPKIPFK

-347 GANPPNDNAPTPLE
+347 GANFPNDNIPTPLE
-361 KEEKAKEV
+361 KEEKTKEV
-369 SENKEKTKESNNSAQ
+369 SDSKEKAKETNSSAQ
-384 SAQNAQASDKTS
+384 SAQNTQASDKTS
-396 ENKSAAPK
+396 ENKSIAPK

-417 IQEYKPPMSRISMDL
+417 IQEYKPPMSKISMDL

-483 VDLSFSQDSSKEQP
+483 VDLSFSQDSSKEQQAP
-497 KEPLREPFKEQE
+497 KDQPKEPFKEQE
-509 STPLKEN
+509 LTPLKEN

-521 QENTDNENKETSMQ
+521 QENTDHENQETSMQ

>member
-1 MPSFVNP
+1 MPSPVNP
-8 IHTNANALNSGTKNE
+8 IHTNANALNSGAKNE
-23 VKDTKNAPKSA
+23 DTKNAPKSA
-34 SKDFNKILNQKIS
+34 SKDFSKILNQKIS

-65 DAKEDAKE
+65 DAKEDAKA

-85 QNLAKDQ
+85 QNPAKDQ

-97 KDLLNHKKTT
+97 KDWLNHKKTT

-113 HETHEPTLKDL
+113 HETHE
-124 LNHKKTTAS
+124 
-133 HEAQHETHEM
+133 

-163 GVASNAHQAN
+163 GVTSNAHQTN
-173 LTNKNPLTPTN
+173 LPNKNPITPTN

-190 KNPTA
+190 KNPTT

-202 PKTLKDIH
+202 PKTLKDIQT
-210 ALSQKHDLNASNI
+210 LSQKHDLNASNI
-223 QVGTPLEKKETP
+223 QAATTPENKTP
-235 LNASDQLA
+235 LNASDQFA

-248 TSINHTLA
+248 APINNTLA
-256 KNDSKNTANLSSVL
+256 KNDAKNTANLSSVL
-270 QSLEKKE
+270 QSLEKKDP
-277 SHNKER
+277 HNKEHAN
-283 TTPPSN
+283 PQNN

-295 LREALQMNAIKR
+295 LKEALQMNAIKR
-307 DKTLSKKKP
+307 DKTLSKKKS
-316 EKTPTKTQTTAATPE
+316 EKTPIHAKTQTTAPSIAPE

-347 GANPPNDNAPTPLE
+347 GANPPNDNPPTPLE
-361 KEEKAKEV
+361 KEETTKEA
-369 SENKEKTKESNNSAQ
+369 SDNKEKTKESNNSAQ

-396 ENKSAAPK
+396 ENKSVTPK

-432 FPKELGKVEVT
+432 FPKELGKVEVI

-483 VDLSFSQDSSKEQP
+483 VDLSFSQDSSKEQQAPKDQP
-497 KEPLREPFKEQE
+497 KELFKEQE
-509 STPLKEN
+509 LTPLKEN

-521 QENTDNENKETSMQ
+521 QENTDHENQETSMQ

>member
-1 MPSFVNP
+1 MPSPINP
-8 IHTNANALNSGTKNE
+8 IHTNASANASINSGAKNE
-23 VKDTKNAPKSA
+23 DTKNAPKSA
-34 SKDFNKILNQKIS
+34 SKDFSKILNQKIS
-47 KDKTAPKENPN
+47 KDKTAPKENPS

-79 PHHQHA
+79 LQPQHA
-85 QNLAKDQ
+85 QNPAKDQ

-107 ASHEAQ
+107 ALHEAQ
-113 HETHEPTLKDL
+113 HE
-124 LNHKKTTAS
+124 N
-133 HEAQHETHEM
+133 

-163 GVASNAHQAN
+163 GVTSNAHQTN
-173 LTNKNPLTPTN
+173 LTNKNPITPTN
-184 HANNAI
+184 NAN
-190 KNPTA
+190 
-195 PTHNAKE
+195 NAKE
-202 PKTLKDIH
+202 PKTLKDIQT
-210 ALSQKHDLNASNI
+210 LSQKHDLNASNI

-235 LNASDQLA
+235 LNASDQFA

-248 TSINHTLA
+248 APINNTLA
-256 KNDSKNTANLSSVL
+256 KNDAKNTANLSSVL
-270 QSLEKKE
+270 QSLEKKDP
-277 SHNKER
+277 HNKEHA
-283 TTPPSN
+283 TPPSN

-295 LREALQMNAIKR
+295 LRESLPMNAIKR

-316 EKTPTKTQTTAATPE
+316 EKTPIHAKTQTTAPSIAPE
-331 NAPKIPLK
+331 NPPKIPLK

-361 KEEKAKEV
+361 KEEKAKEA
-369 SENKEKTKESNNSAQ
+369 SDNKEKTKESNNSAQ
-384 SAQNAQASDKTS
+384 SAQNAQASDKAS
-396 ENKSAAPK
+396 ENKSVTPK

-497 KEPLREPFKEQE
+497 KEQLRESFKEQE

>member
-1 MPSFVNP
+1 MPSPVNP
-8 IHTNANALNSGTKNE
+8 IHTNANALNSGAKNE

-34 SKDFNKILNQKIS
+34 SKDFSKILNQKIS

-65 DAKEDAKE
+65 NSKEGTKEDAKA

-85 QNLAKDQ
+85 QNPAKDQ

-97 KDLLNHKKTT
+97 KDLLNHQKTT

-113 HETHEPTLKDL
+113 HE
-124 LNHKKTTAS
+124 N
-133 HEAQHETHEM
+133 

-163 GVASNAHQAN
+163 GVTSNAHQTN
-173 LTNKNPLTPTN
+173 LPNKNPITPTN

-190 KNPTA
+190 KTPTT
-195 PTHNAKE
+195 PTHNTKE
-202 PKTLKDIH
+202 SKTLKDIQ

-223 QVGTPLEKKETP
+223 QATTTPENKTP

-256 KNDSKNTANLSSVL
+256 KNDAKNTANLSSVL
-270 QSLEKKE
+270 QSLEKKDP
-277 SHNKER
+277 HNKEHA
-283 TTPPSN
+283 TPPNN

-295 LREALQMNAIKR
+295 LREALPMNAIKR

-316 EKTPTKTQTTAATPE
+316 EKTPTKAQTTAPSIAPE

-347 GANPPNDNAPTPLE
+347 GANPPPNDNPSTLLE
-361 KEEKAKEV
+361 KEEKTKEA
-369 SENKEKTKESNNSAQ
+369 SDNKEKTKETSNSAQ

-396 ENKSAAPK
+396 ENKSTAPK

-432 FPKELGKVEVT
+432 FPKELGKVEVI

-497 KEPLREPFKEQE
+497 KEQLRELFKEQE
-509 STPLKEN
+509 LTPLKEN

-521 QENTDNENKETSMQ
+521 QENTDNDNKETSMQ

>member
-1 MPSFVNP
+1 MPSPVNP
-8 IHTNANALNSGTKNE
+8 IHTNANALNSGAKNE
-23 VKDTKNAPKSA
+23 VKDAKNAPKSA
-34 SKDFNKILNQKIS
+34 SKDFSKILNQKIS
-47 KDKTAPKENPN
+47 KDKTAPKESPNPN

-65 DAKEDAKE
+65 DAKEDAKA

-79 PHHQHA
+79 PHVQTPKEI
-85 QNLAKDQ
+85 AKNQ

-97 KDLLNHKKTT
+97 KDWLNHKKTT
-107 ASHEAQ
+107 APHETQ
-113 HETHEPTLKDL
+113 HETHE
-124 LNHKKTTAS
+124 N
-133 HEAQHETHEM
+133 

-163 GVASNAHQAN
+163 GVTSNAHQTN
-173 LTNKNPLTPTN
+173 LLSKNPITPN

-190 KNPTA
+190 KNPTT

-202 PKTLKDIH
+202 SKTLKDIQT
-210 ALSQKHDLNASNI
+210 LSQKHDLNASNI
-223 QVGTPLEKKETP
+223 QATTTPENKTP

-248 TSINHTLA
+248 TPTNHTLA
-256 KNDSKNTANLSSVL
+256 KNDAKNTANLSSVL

-277 SHNKER
+277 SHNKEHAN
-283 TTPPSN
+283 PQNN

-295 LREALQMNAIKR
+295 LKEALEMNAIKR

-316 EKTPTKTQTTAATPE
+316 EKTPTKTQTTAPSIAPE

-347 GANPPNDNAPTPLE
+347 GANPPNDNIPTPLE
-361 KEEKAKEV
+361 KEETTKEA
-369 SENKEKTKESNNSAQ
+369 SDNKEKTKETNNSTQ
-384 SAQNAQASDKTS
+384 NAQNAQASDKTS
-396 ENKSAAPK
+396 ENKSIAPK

-417 IQEYKPPMSRISMDL
+417 IQEYKPPMNRISMDL
-432 FPKELGKVEVT
+432 FPKELGKVEVI

-497 KEPLREPFKEQE
+497 KEQLREPFKEQE

-521 QENTDNENKETSMQ
+521 QENTDHENKETSMQ

>member
-1 MPSFVNP
+1 MPSLINP
-8 IHTNANALNSGTKNE
+8 IHTNANANANASINSGAKNE
-23 VKDTKNAPKSA
+23 DTKNAPKSA
-34 SKDFNKILNQKIS
+34 SKDFSKILNQKIA

-58 ALKATPK
+58 ALKTTPK
-65 DAKEDAKE
+65 NSKEGAKEDAKA

-79 PHHQHA
+79 LPHQHA

-97 KDLLNHKKTT
+97 KDLLNHQKTT

-113 HETHEPTLKDL
+113 NETHK
-124 LNHKKTTAS
+124 N
-133 HEAQHETHEM
+133 

-157 NEKKPN
+157 NEKKLN
-163 GVASNAHQAN
+163 GVTSNAHQAN
-173 LTNKNPLTPTN
+173 LTHKNPLTPTN
-184 HANNAI
+184 HINNAI

-202 PKTLKDIH
+202 SKTLKDIQT
-210 ALSQKHDLNASNI
+210 LGQKHDLNASNI
-223 QVGTPLEKKETP
+223 QATTTPENKTP
-235 LNASDQLA
+235 LNAGDQLA
-243 LKTTQ
+243 LKTTPKNP
-248 TSINHTLA
+248 TTNPTTI
-256 KNDSKNTANLSSVL
+256 KNDAKNTANLSSVL

-277 SHNKER
+277 SQNKEHA
-283 TTPPSN
+283 TPPSN

-295 LREALQMNAIKR
+295 LRESLPMNAVKR

-316 EKTPTKTQTTAATPE
+316 EKTPIHAKTQTTTPSIAPK

-347 GANPPNDNAPTPLE
+347 GANPPNDNAPTLLE
-361 KEEKAKEV
+361 KEETTKEA
-369 SENKEKTKESNNSAQ
+369 SENKEKTKESTNSAQ
-384 SAQNAQASDKTS
+384 SVQNAQASDKAS
-396 ENKSAAPK
+396 ENKSVTPK

-483 VDLSFSQDSSKEQP
+483 VDLSFSQDSSKEQH
-497 KEPLREPFKEQE
+497 KESLREPFKEQE
-509 STPLKEN
+509 LTPLKEN

-521 QENTDNENKETSMQ
+521 QENTDNENQETSMQ

>member
-1 MPSFVNP
+1 MPSPVNP
-8 IHTNANALNSGTKNE
+8 IHTNANANANALNSGAKNE
-23 VKDTKNAPKSA
+23 GTKNAPKNA
-34 SKDFNKILNQKIS
+34 SKDFSKILNQKIS
-47 KDKTAPKENPN
+47 KDKTAPKESPNPN
-58 ALKATPK
+58 ASKVTPK
-65 DAKEDAKE
+65 DAKA
-73 LEKTPT
+73 LEKTLP
-79 PHHQHA
+79 HQHA
-85 QNLAKDQ
+85 QNPIKDQ

-97 KDLLNHKKTT
+97 KDWLNRPKTHQT
-107 ASHEAQ
+107 APHETQ
-113 HETHEPTLKDL
+113 HETHEA
-124 LNHKKTTAS
+124 N
-133 HEAQHETHEM
+133 
-143 HETNPKT
+143 ETNPKT

-163 GVASNAHQAN
+163 EVTSNTHQTN
-173 LTNKNPLTPTN
+173 LPNKNPLTPTN
-184 HANNAI
+184 HANHAI

-202 PKTLKDIH
+202 SKTLKDIH

-223 QVGTPLEKKETP
+223 QVSTPLEKKETP

-248 TSINHTLA
+248 TPINHTLA
-256 KNDSKNTANLSSVL
+256 KNDAKNTANLSSVL

-277 SHNKER
+277 PQNKEHA
-283 TTPPSN
+283 TPQNN

-295 LREALQMNAIKR
+295 LKEALQMNAIKR
-307 DKTLSKKKP
+307 DKTLSKKKS
-316 EKTPTKTQTTAATPE
+316 EKTPTKAQTTAPSITPE

-361 KEEKAKEV
+361 KEETTKEI
-369 SENKEKTKESNNSAQ
+369 SDNKEKTKESNNSAQ
-384 SAQNAQASDKTS
+384 NAQNAQASDKAS
-396 ENKSAAPK
+396 ENKSVTPK

>member
-1 MPSFVNP
+1 MPSPVNP
-8 IHTNANALNSGTKNE
+8 IHTNANALNSGAKNE
-23 VKDTKNAPKSA
+23 DTKNAPKSA
-34 SKDFNKILNQKIS
+34 SKDFSKILNQKIS
-47 KDKTAPKENPN
+47 KDKTASKESPNPN

-65 DAKEDAKE
+65 DAKT

-79 PHHQHA
+79 LPHQHA
-85 QNLAKDQ
+85 QNPAKDQ

-97 KDLLNHKKTT
+97 KDLLNHPKTHPT
-107 ASHEAQ
+107 AKHETQ
-113 HETHEPTLKDL
+113 HETHK
-124 LNHKKTTAS
+124 N
-133 HEAQHETHEM
+133 

-150 PNETLNK
+150 PNETLSK

-163 GVASNAHQAN
+163 EVTSNAHQIN
-173 LTNKNPLTPTN
+173 LTNKNPITPTN
-184 HANNAI
+184 RANHAI
-190 KNPTA
+190 KNSTT

-202 PKTLKDIH
+202 SKTLKDIQT
-210 ALSQKHDLNASNI
+210 LSQKHDLNASNI
-223 QVGTPLEKKETP
+223 QAATIPENKTP

-248 TSINHTLA
+248 TPTNHTFA
-256 KNDSKNTANLSSVL
+256 KNDAKNTANLSSVL

-277 SHNKER
+277 PHNKEHAN
-283 TTPPSN
+283 PQNS

-295 LREALQMNAIKR
+295 LKEALQMNAIKR
-307 DKTLSKKKP
+307 DKTLSKKKS
-316 EKTPTKTQTTAATPE
+316 EKTPIHAKTQTTAQATTPE

-347 GANPPNDNAPTPLE
+347 GANPPPNDNPPTLLE
-361 KEEKAKEV
+361 KEETTKEA
-369 SENKEKTKESNNSAQ
+369 SDNKEKTKETNSSAQ
-384 SAQNAQASDKTS
+384 SAQSAQASDKTS
-396 ENKSAAPK
+396 ENKSVTPK
-404 ETIKHFTQQLKQE
+404 ETIKHFAQQLKQE

-432 FPKELGKVEVT
+432 FPKELGKVEVI

-497 KEPLREPFKEQE
+497 KEQPKEQLRELFKEQE

-521 QENTDNENKETSMQ
+521 QENTDNENQETSMQ

>member
-1 MPSFVNP
+1 MPSPVNP
-8 IHTNANALNSGTKNE
+8 IHTNANALNSGAKNE

-34 SKDFNKILNQKIS
+34 SKDFSKILNQKIS

-58 ALKATPK
+58 ALKDVPK
-65 DAKEDAKE
+65 DAKT

-79 PHHQHA
+79 LPHQHA
-85 QNLAKDQ
+85 QNPAKDQ

-97 KDLLNHKKTT
+97 KDWLNHPKTT
-107 ASHEAQ
+107 APHETQ
-113 HETHEPTLKDL
+113 HETHEANK
-124 LNHKKTTAS
+124 
-133 HEAQHETHEM
+133 
-143 HETNPKT
+143 TNPKT
-150 PNETLNK
+150 PNETLSK

-163 GVASNAHQAN
+163 EVASNAHQTN
-173 LTNKNPLTPTN
+173 LPSKNPITPNRAN
-184 HANNAI
+184 HAN
-190 KNPTA
+190 KTPTT

-202 PKTLKDIH
+202 PKTLKDIQT
-210 ALSQKHDLNASNI
+210 LSQKHDLNASNI
-223 QVGTPLEKKETP
+223 QAATTPENKNP
-235 LNASDQLA
+235 LNASDHLA

-248 TSINHTLA
+248 ASINNTLA
-256 KNDSKNTANLSSVL
+256 KNDAKNTANLSSVL

-277 SHNKER
+277 PPNKER
-283 TTPPSN
+283 ANPPNN

-295 LREALQMNAIKR
+295 LKETLQMNAIKR

-316 EKTPTKTQTTAATPE
+316 EKTPIHAKTQTTAPSVAPE

-347 GANPPNDNAPTPLE
+347 GANPPPNDNIPTPLE
-361 KEEKAKEV
+361 KEEKTKEI
-369 SENKEKTKESNNSAQ
+369 SDNKEKAKETNSSAQ
-384 SAQNAQASDKTS
+384 SAQNTQASDKTS
-396 ENKSAAPK
+396 DNKSIAPK

-417 IQEYKPPMSRISMDL
+417 IQEYKPPMSKISMDL

-483 VDLSFSQDSSKEQP
+483 VDLSFSQDSSKEQQAP
-497 KEPLREPFKEQE
+497 KEQPKESFKEQE
-509 STPLKEN
+509 LTPLKEN

-521 QENTDNENKETSMQ
+521 QENTDHENQETSMQ

>member
-1 MPSFVNP
+1 MPSPVNP
-8 IHTNANALNSGTKNE
+8 IHTNANALNSGAKNE

-34 SKDFNKILNQKIS
+34 SKDFSKILNQKIS
-47 KDKTAPKENPN
+47 KDKTTPKENPST
-58 ALKATPK
+58 LKDAPK
-65 DAKEDAKE
+65 DAKA

-79 PHHQHA
+79 LPHQHA
-85 QNLAKDQ
+85 QNPAKDQ

-97 KDLLNHKKTT
+97 KDLLNHPKTT
-107 ASHEAQ
+107 APHEAQ
-113 HETHEPTLKDL
+113 HET
-124 LNHKKTTAS
+124 
-133 HEAQHETHEM
+133 QHETHEI

-163 GVASNAHQAN
+163 EVASNAHQTN
-173 LTNKNPLTPTN
+173 LPNKNPITPTN
-184 HANNAI
+184 HANHAN
-190 KNPTA
+190 KTPTT
-195 PTHNAKE
+195 PTHNAKD
-202 PKTLKDIH
+202 PKTLKDIQT
-210 ALSQKHDLNASNI
+210 LSQKHDLNANNI
-223 QVGTPLEKKETP
+223 QAATTPENKNP

-248 TSINHTLA
+248 TPTNHTLA
-256 KNDSKNTANLSSVL
+256 KNDAKNTANLSSVL

-277 SHNKER
+277 PPNKEHAN
-283 TTPPSN
+283 PQNN

-295 LREALQMNAIKR
+295 LKEVLQMNAIKR
-307 DKTLSKKKP
+307 DKTLSKKNS
-316 EKTPTKTQTTAATPE
+316 EKTPTKTQAKNQPTAPSATPE
-331 NAPKIPLK
+331 NAPKLALK

-347 GANPPNDNAPTPLE
+347 GANPPNDNIPTPLE
-361 KEEKAKEV
+361 KEEKTKEV
-369 SENKEKTKESNNSAQ
+369 SDNKEKAKETNNSAQ
-384 SAQNAQASDKTS
+384 SAQNTPNSD
-396 ENKSAAPK
+396 NKSIAPK

-417 IQEYKPPMSRISMDL
+417 IQEYKPPMSKISMDL

-483 VDLSFSQDSSKEQP
+483 VDLSFSQDSSKEQQAP
-497 KEPLREPFKEQE
+497 KEQPKEPFKEQE
-509 STPLKEN
+509 LTPLKEN

-521 QENTDNENKETSMQ
+521 QENTDHENQETSMQ

>member
-1 MPSFVNP
+1 MPSPINP
-8 IHTNANALNSGTKNE
+8 IHTNASTNASTLINSGAKNE
-23 VKDTKNAPKSA
+23 DTKNAPKSA
-34 SKDFNKILNQKIS
+34 SKDFSKILNQKIS
-47 KDKTAPKENPN
+47 KDKTASKEDPN
-58 ALKATPK
+58 ALKDTPK

-79 PHHQHA
+79 LQPQHA

-97 KDLLNHKKTT
+97 KDWLNHKKTT
-107 ASHEAQ
+107 ASHAQ
-113 HETHEPTLKDL
+113 HETHE
-124 LNHKKTTAS
+124 
-133 HEAQHETHEM
+133 

-163 GVASNAHQAN
+163 GVTSNAHQTN
-173 LTNKNPLTPTN
+173 LPNKNPITPTN
-184 HANNAI
+184 HANNAN

-195 PTHNAKE
+195 PTHNAKDL
-202 PKTLKDIH
+202 KTLKDIQ

-223 QVGTPLEKKETP
+223 QATTTPENKTP

-248 TSINHTLA
+248 APINHTLA
-256 KNDSKNTANLSSVL
+256 KNDAKNTANLSSVL

-277 SHNKER
+277 SHNKEHA
-283 TTPPSN
+283 TPPNN

-295 LREALQMNAIKR
+295 LKEALQMNAIKR
-307 DKTLSKKKP
+307 DKTLSKKKS
-316 EKTPTKTQTTAATPE
+316 EKTPTKAQTTAPSIVPE

-347 GANPPNDNAPTPLE
+347 GANPPPNDNPPTPLE
-361 KEEKAKEV
+361 KEEKTKEV
-369 SENKEKTKESNNSAQ
+369 SDNKEKAKETSSSAQ
-384 SAQNAQASDKTS
+384 SAQNTQASDKTS
-396 ENKSAAPK
+396 ENKSTAPK

-432 FPKELGKVEVT
+432 FPKELGKVEVI

-497 KEPLREPFKEQE
+497 KEQLRELFKEQE
-509 STPLKEN
+509 SSPLKEN

-521 QENTDNENKETSMQ
+521 QENTDHENQETSMQ

>member
-1 MPSFVNP
+1 MPSPINP
-8 IHTNANALNSGTKNE
+8 IHTNASTNANALINSGAKNE

-34 SKDFNKILNQKIS
+34 SKDFSKILNQKIS
-47 KDKTAPKENPN
+47 KDKTTPKENPS

-65 DAKEDAKE
+65 NSKEGAKEDAKA

-79 PHHQHA
+79 LQPQHA
-85 QNLAKDQ
+85 QNPAKDQ

-107 ASHEAQ
+107 ASHESQ
-113 HETHEPTLKDL
+113 HET
-124 LNHKKTTAS
+124 
-133 HEAQHETHEM
+133 

-163 GVASNAHQAN
+163 EITSNAHQAN

-184 HANNAI
+184 HAI

-202 PKTLKDIH
+202 PKTLKDIQT
-210 ALSQKHDLNASNI
+210 LSQKHDLNASNI

-235 LNASDQLA
+235 LNANDQLA

-256 KNDSKNTANLSSVL
+256 KNDAKNTANLSSVL

-277 SHNKER
+277 SQNKER

-316 EKTPTKTQTTAATPE
+316 EKTPTKTQATAQAVTPE

-361 KEEKAKEV
+361 KEEKTKEV
-369 SENKEKTKESNNSAQ
+369 SDNKEKTKESTNSAQ
-384 SAQNAQASDKTS
+384 SAQNTQASDKAS
-396 ENKSAAPK
+396 ENKSTAPK

-497 KEPLREPFKEQE
+497 KEPLRESFKEQE

-535 ITLYA
+535 ITLYAWF

>member
-1 MPSFVNP
+1 MPSPVNP
-8 IHTNANALNSGTKNE
+8 IHTNANALNSGAKNE
-23 VKDTKNAPKSA
+23 VKDAKNAPKSA
-34 SKDFNKILNQKIS
+34 SKDFSKILNQKIS
-47 KDKTAPKENPN
+47 KDKTAPKENPS
-58 ALKATPK
+58 ALKDAPK
-65 DAKEDAKE
+65 DAKA

-79 PHHQHA
+79 PNHQHA
-85 QNLAKDQ
+85 QNLAKNQ

-97 KDLLNHKKTT
+97 KDWLNHKT
-107 ASHEAQ
+107 APHEAQ
-113 HETHEPTLKDL
+113 HETHEA
-124 LNHKKTTAS
+124 N
-133 HEAQHETHEM
+133 ETD
-143 HETNPKT
+143 PKT

-163 GVASNAHQAN
+163 GVTSNAHQTS
-173 LTNKNPLTPTN
+173 LPNKNPITPN

-190 KNPTA
+190 KTPTT

-202 PKTLKDIH
+202 PKTLKDIQT
-210 ALSQKHDLNASNI
+210 LSQKHDLNASNI
-223 QVGTPLEKKETP
+223 QAATTPENKNL
-235 LNASDQLA
+235 LNAGDHLA

-248 TSINHTLA
+248 TPINNTLA
-256 KNDSKNTANLSSVL
+256 KNDAKNTANLSSVL

-277 SHNKER
+277 PQNKER
-283 TTPPSN
+283 TNPLNN

-295 LREALQMNAIKR
+295 LKEALQMNAIKR

-316 EKTPTKTQTTAATPE
+316 EKTPTHAKTQTTAPSATPE
-331 NAPKIPLK
+331 NAPKLALK

-347 GANPPNDNAPTPLE
+347 GANPPNDNIPTPLE
-361 KEEKAKEV
+361 KEEKTKEI
-369 SENKEKTKESNNSAQ
+369 SDNKEKAKETSSSAQ
-384 SAQNAQASDKTS
+384 SAQNTQASDKTS
-396 ENKSAAPK
+396 ENKSTTPK
-404 ETIKHFTQQLKQE
+404 ETIKHFAQQLKQE
-417 IQEYKPPMSRISMDL
+417 IQEYKPPMSKISMDL

-483 VDLSFSQDSSKEQP
+483 VDLSFSQDSSKEQQAP
-497 KEPLREPFKEQE
+497 KDQPKEPFKEQE
-509 STPLKEN
+509 LTPLKEN

-521 QENTDNENKETSMQ
+521 QENTDHENKETSMQ

>member
-1 MPSFVNP
+1 MPSPVNP
-8 IHTNANALNSGTKNE
+8 IHTNANALNSGAKNE

-34 SKDFNKILNQKIS
+34 SKDFSKILNQKIS
-47 KDKTAPKENPN
+47 KDKTTPKESPNPN

-65 DAKEDAKE
+65 DAKEDAKT
-73 LEKTPT
+73 LKTPT
-79 PHHQHA
+79 LPHQHA

-97 KDLLNHKKTT
+97 KDWLNHKKTT
-107 ASHEAQ
+107 ASHETQ
-113 HETHEPTLKDL
+113 HETHEA
-124 LNHKKTTAS
+124 N
-133 HEAQHETHEM
+133 
-143 HETNPKT
+143 ETNPKT

-163 GVASNAHQAN
+163 GVTSNAHQTN
-173 LTNKNPLTPTN
+173 LTNKNPITPTN
-184 HANNAI
+184 RANNAI

-195 PTHNAKE
+195 PTDTKKE
-202 PKTLKDIH
+202 PKTLKDIQT
-210 ALSQKHDLNASNI
+210 LSQKHDLNASNI
-223 QVGTPLEKKETP
+223 QATAPLEKKETP

-248 TSINHTLA
+248 TPTNHTLA
-256 KNDSKNTANLSSVL
+256 KNDAKNTANLSSVL

-277 SHNKER
+277 SPNKEHA
-283 TTPPSN
+283 TPPNN

-295 LREALQMNAIKR
+295 LKEALQMNAIKR
-307 DKTLSKKKP
+307 DKTLSKKKS
-316 EKTPTKTQTTAATPE
+316 EKTPTKAQTTAPSITPE

-347 GANPPNDNAPTPLE
+347 GANPPNDNPPTPLE
-361 KEEKAKEV
+361 KEEKTQEA
-369 SENKEKTKESNNSAQ
+369 SDNKEKTKETSNSAQ
-384 SAQNAQASDKTS
+384 SAQNTQASDKTS
-396 ENKSAAPK
+396 ENKSIAPK

-432 FPKELGKVEVT
+432 FPKELGKVEVI

-483 VDLSFSQDSSKEQP
+483 VDLSFSQDSSKEQQAP
-497 KEPLREPFKEQE
+497 KEQLREPFKEQE
-509 STPLKEN
+509 SSPLKEN

-521 QENTDNENKETSMQ
+521 QENTDHENQETSMQ

>member
-1 MPSFVNP
+1 MPSPVNP
-8 IHTNANALNSGTKNE
+8 IHTNANALNSGAKNE

-34 SKDFNKILNQKIS
+34 SKDFSKILNQKIS
-47 KDKTAPKENPN
+47 KDKTASKENPS
-58 ALKATPK
+58 ALKVTPK
-65 DAKEDAKE
+65 DAKA

-79 PHHQHA
+79 SPHQHA

-97 KDLLNHKKTT
+97 KDWLNHPKIT
-107 ASHEAQ
+107 APHETQ
-113 HETHEPTLKDL
+113 HETHEA
-124 LNHKKTTAS
+124 N
-133 HEAQHETHEM
+133 
-143 HETNPKT
+143 ETNPKT

-163 GVASNAHQAN
+163 EVTSNAHQTN
-173 LTNKNPLTPTN
+173 LSNKNPITPTN
-184 HANNAI
+184 RANNAI
-190 KNPTA
+190 KTPTT

-202 PKTLKDIH
+202 PKTLKDIQT
-210 ALSQKHDLNASNI
+210 LSQKHDLNASNI
-223 QVGTPLEKKETP
+223 QAVTTPENKTP
-235 LNASDQLA
+235 LNASDHLA

-248 TSINHTLA
+248 TPTNHTLA
-256 KNDSKNTANLSSVL
+256 KNDAKNTANLSSVL

-277 SHNKER
+277 APNKEHAN
-283 TTPPSN
+283 PQNN

-295 LREALQMNAIKR
+295 LKEALQMNAIKR

-316 EKTPTKTQTTAATPE
+316 EKTPIHAKTQTTAPSATPE

-347 GANPPNDNAPTPLE
+347 GANPPNNNAPTPLE
-361 KEEKAKEV
+361 KEEKTKEV
-369 SENKEKTKESNNSAQ
+369 SDNKEKTKETNNSAQ
-384 SAQNAQASDKTS
+384 NAQNTQASDKTS
-396 ENKSAAPK
+396 ENKSTTPK

-417 IQEYKPPMSRISMDL
+417 IQEYKPPMSKISMDL
-432 FPKELGKVEVT
+432 FPKELGKVEVI

-509 STPLKEN
+509 LTPLKEN

-521 QENTDNENKETSMQ
+521 QENTDHENQETSMQ

>member
-8 IHTNANALNSGTKNE
+8 IHTNANANASTLINSGAKNE
-23 VKDTKNAPKSA
+23 VKDTKNAPKNA
-34 SKDFNKILNQKIS
+34 SKDFSKILNQKIS

-65 DAKEDAKE
+65 DAKEDAKK

-85 QNLAKDQ
+85 QNLVKDQ

-107 ASHEAQ
+107 ASHAQ
-113 HETHEPTLKDL
+113 HEF
-124 LNHKKTTAS
+124 
-133 HEAQHETHEM
+133 HEM

-163 GVASNAHQAN
+163 EATSSAHQTN

-190 KNPTA
+190 KNPTT
-195 PTHNAKE
+195 PTDTKKE

-223 QVGTPLEKKETP
+223 QATTPLEKETP
-235 LNASDQLA
+235 LKTSDQLT

-256 KNDSKNTANLSSVL
+256 KNDTKNTANLSSVL

-277 SHNKER
+277 SHNKEHA
-283 TTPPSN
+283 TPPSN

-316 EKTPTKTQTTAATPE
+316 EKTPTKTQTTAQAATPE

-369 SENKEKTKESNNSAQ
+369 SENKEKTKESTNSVQ

-464 FLDNQQ
+464 FLDNHQ

-497 KEPLREPFKEQE
+497 KEQLREPFKEQE
-509 STPLKEN
+509 LTPLKEN

>member
-1 MPSFVNP
+1 MPSPINP
-8 IHTNANALNSGTKNE
+8 IHASANASTLINSGAKNE
-23 VKDTKNAPKSA
+23 DTKNAPKSA
-34 SKDFNKILNQKIS
+34 SKDFSKILNQKIS
-47 KDKTAPKENPN
+47 KDKTASKENPN

-65 DAKEDAKE
+65 NAKEGAKKDAKE

-79 PHHQHA
+79 PQPQHA
-85 QNLAKDQ
+85 QNLTKDQ

-113 HETHEPTLKDL
+113 HETHK
-124 LNHKKTTAS
+124 N
-133 HEAQHETHEM
+133 

-163 GVASNAHQAN
+163 GVTSSAHQEN
-173 LTNKNPLTPTN
+173 LTHKNPLSPTN

-190 KNPTA
+190 KTPTT

-202 PKTLKDIH
+202 SKTLKDIQT
-210 ALSQKHDLNASNI
+210 LSQKHDLNASNI
-223 QVGTPLEKKETP
+223 QATITPENKTP

-256 KNDSKNTANLSSVL
+256 KNDAKNTANLSSVL

-283 TTPPSN
+283 ATPPNN

-295 LREALQMNAIKR
+295 LREALPMNAIKR

-316 EKTPTKTQTTAATPE
+316 EKTPIHAKTQTTAPSIAPE

-347 GANPPNDNAPTPLE
+347 GANPPNDNAPTLLE
-361 KEEKAKEV
+361 KEEKTKEA
-369 SENKEKTKESNNSAQ
+369 SDNKEKTKETSNSAQ
-384 SAQNAQASDKTS
+384 NAQNAQASDKTS
-396 ENKSAAPK
+396 ENKSTAPK

-497 KEPLREPFKEQE
+497 KEQLREPFKEQE
-509 STPLKEN
+509 STPLKES